1 MKKITDV
8 NIKIKENISLF
19 VSYVSLLALTFAF
32 VFLGAGTLEVQGE
45 TIIITGGG
53 IVENN
58 NHGIAGIAGLLSVG
72 GFVAK
77 YKGNMGGGGGDCEE
91 LYAKG
96 QIQAKATVEG
106 DPLNPI
112 GAIHGK
118 VVCIANLGPDACGAE
133 GGDNQNDVWEVRFLV
148 THSRGDFAVP
158 VDTYGSLFVQD
169 NATPGSAGDLADE
182 SFLPGNEDCCQE
194 DVVNNCELENV
205 LHGNFTVHD

>member
-1 MKKITDV
+1 MKKLTDV

-45 TIIITGGG
+45 KIIITGGG

-58 NHGIAGIAGLLSVG
+58 NSGFGDLLSVG

-77 YKGNMGGGGGDCEE
+77 YKGSGDDDIGVCPEF

-96 QIQAKATVEG
+96 QIQAKATIAI

-133 GGDNQNDVWEVRFLV
+133 GGDNENDVWEVRFEV

-158 VDTYGSLFVQD
+158 VGDFGSLIVQD
-169 NATPGSAGDLADE
+169 NATPGSAGDLVDE
-182 SFLPGNEDCCQE
+182 SFSHSGPECCQL
-194 DVVNNCELENV
+194 DVVADCGLEAV
-205 LHGNFTVHD
+205 LHGNFMVLD

>member
-32 VFLGAGTLEVQGE
+32 VFLGAGTLEVQAE
-45 TIIITGGG
+45 KIIITGGG

-58 NHGIAGIAGLLSVG
+58 NSGFGDLLSVG

-77 YKGNMGGGGGDCEE
+77 YKGSGGSGGGACEE

-106 DPLNPI
+106 DPLSPI

-118 VVCIANLGPDACGAE
+118 VVCIANLGPDAC
-133 GGDNQNDVWEVRFLV
+133 DSQNDNDVWEVRFEV
-148 THSRGDFAVP
+148 THSRGLFAVP
-158 VDTYGSLFVQD
+158 VGDFGSLIVQD
-169 NATPGSAGDLADE
+169 NATPGSAGDRADE
-182 SFLPGNEDCCQE
+182 SFINPDDEDCCLL
-194 DVVNNCELENV
+194 DVVADCELEDV